1 MRKMMLIMS
10 CGLGICATANAA
22 LPSLSDLA
30 ANLTSMT
37 ERLNGLTERYAQTTN
52 ALAEANA
59 RMAETTN
66 SIHRMIAALNATAEM
81 RRAYH
86 GAFTSRFETNIVE
99 RTIRRVDVY
108 ADGYEHV
115 EPGHVRHYYT
125 TEEEAARLARR
136 KPKATLEDRIAALQS
151 QIERLEEKR
160 DNGTNEVEAA
170 YAVIEIAA
178 KRKMLARLE
187 ASQTNVVDVVVTPG
201 R

>member
-1 MRKMMLIMS
+1 MKRLILAALVIS
-10 CGLGICATANAA
+10 AFAAHAA

-30 ANLTSMT
+30 ANLTSLT
-37 ERLNGLTERYAQTTN
+37 ERLNNLTARYAQTTN

-86 GAFTSRFETNIVE
+86 GAFTSRLETNIVE

-115 EPGHVRHYYT
+115 EPGHVRRYYT
-125 TEEEAARLARR
+125 PEEEAARLARR
-136 KPKATLEDRIAALQS
+136 KPKATLADRIAALQS
-151 QIERLEEKR
+151 KIAQLEAKR
-160 DNGTNEVEAA
+160 DNGTNDLEAA

-178 KRKMLARLE
+178 KRKTLARLE
-187 ASQTNVVDVVVTPG
+187 ASQTNVVEVIVSP
-201 R
+201 